1 MRIAESE
8 REIETP
14 AEVVW
19 RVLTDFAAYPE
30 WNPFIV
36 RIEGDLTVG
45 QTLNLTIQPPGRRA
59 MTFRPK
65 ILSCEPN
72 RELRWLGR
80 FLVPG
85 LFDGEHAH
93 LLDGLEAGRTRYR
106 QNEAFRGLLVPFTGS
121 LLAATQQGFD
131 AMNTALKARAE
142 MLAKAAASGDA
153 GEPWRRLARTG

>member
-1 MRIAESE
+1 MRMAESE
-8 REIETP
+8 REIEAP
-14 AEVVW
+14 PEVVW

-45 QTLNLTIQPPGRRA
+45 QILDLTIQPPGRRA

-65 ILSCEPN
+65 VLRCEPN
-72 RELRWLGR
+72 RELRWLGH

-93 LLDGLEAGRTRYR
+93 QLDGLETGRTRYR
-106 QNEAFRGLLVPFTGS
+106 QSEAFRGLLVPLTGR

-142 MLAKAAASGDA
+142 MLAKAAASG
-153 GEPWRRLARTG
+153 GGRELRPRLARTG

>member
-1 MRIAESE
+1 MRMAESE
-8 REIETP
+8 REIEAP
-14 AEVVW
+14 PEVVW

-36 RIEGDLTVG
+36 RIGGDLTVG
-45 QTLNLTIQPPGRRA
+45 QILDLTIQPPGRRA
-59 MTFRPK
+59 MTFRPTV
-65 ILSCEPN
+65 LRCEPN
-72 RELRWLGR
+72 RELRWLGH

-93 LLDGLEAGRTRYR
+93 QLDGLEAGRTRYS
-106 QNEAFRGLLVPFTGS
+106 QSEAFRGLLVPLTGS

-142 MLAKAAASGDA
+142 MLTKAAASGS
-153 GEPWRRLARTG
+153 GRELGRRLARAG

>member
-1 MRIAESE
+1 MRNAESE
-8 REIETP
+8 REIEAP
-14 AEVVW
+14 PEVVW

-45 QTLNLTIQPPGRRA
+45 QTLDLTIQPPGRRA

-65 ILSCEPN
+65 VLRCEPN
-72 RELRWLGR
+72 RELRWLGH

-106 QNEAFRGLLVPFTGS
+106 QSEAFRGLLVPLTGS

-142 MLAKAAASGDA
+142 ALTKAAASDG
-153 GEPWRRLARTG
+153 GRETVLPLERTG

>member
-1 MRIAESE
+1 MRKAESE
-8 REIETP
+8 REIEAP
-14 AEVVW
+14 PEVVW

-36 RIEGDLTVG
+36 RIGGDLTVG
-45 QTLNLTIQPPGRRA
+45 QILDLTIQPPGRRA

-65 ILSCEPN
+65 VLRCEPN
-72 RELRWLGR
+72 RELRWLGH

-85 LFDGEHAH
+85 FFDGEHAH

-106 QNEAFRGLLVPFTGS
+106 QSEAFRGVLVPLTGG

-142 MLAKAAASGDA
+142 MLAKAAG
-153 GEPWRRLARTG
+153 GGGREL

>member
-1 MRIAESE
+1 MRMAESE
-8 REIETP
+8 REIEAP
-14 AEVVW
+14 PEVVW
-19 RVLTDFAAYPE
+19 RVLTDFAGYPE

-36 RIEGDLTVG
+36 RIAGDLAVG
-45 QTLNLTIQPPGRRA
+45 QVLDLTIQPPGRRA

-65 ILSCEPN
+65 VLRCEPDS
-72 RELRWLGR
+72 EFRWLGH

-93 LLDGLEAGRTRYR
+93 LLEAIEAGRTRYS
-106 QNEAFRGLLVPFTGS
+106 QSEAFRGLLVPLTGS

-142 MLAKAAASGDA
+142 LLTRAAASGGGRELGPD
-153 GEPWRRLARTG
+153 LARTG

>member
-1 MRIAESE
+1 MRMAESE
-8 REIETP
+8 REIEAP
-14 AEVVW
+14 PEVVL

-36 RIEGDLTVG
+36 RIEGDLAVG
-45 QTLNLTIQPPGRRA
+45 QILDLTIQPPGRRV

-65 ILSCEPN
+65 VLRCEPN
-72 RELRWLGR
+72 RELRWLGH

-93 LLDGLEAGRTRYR
+93 LLDGLEAGRTRYS
-106 QNEAFRGLLVPFTGS
+106 QSDAFRGLLVPLTGS

-131 AMNTALKARAE
+131 AMNTAFKARAE
-142 MLAKAAASGDA
+142 MLTKAAASG
-153 GEPWRRLARTG
+153 GCRELLPRLARTG

>member
-1 MRIAESE
+1 MRKAESE
-8 REIETP
+8 REIEAP
-14 AEVVW
+14 PEVVW

-36 RIEGDLTVG
+36 RIGGDLAVG

-65 ILSCEPN
+65 VLRCEPD
-72 RELRWLGR
+72 RELRWLGH

-85 LFDGEHAH
+85 VFDGEHTH
-93 LLDGLEAGRTRYR
+93 LLDGLEAGRTRYS
-106 QNEAFRGLLVPFTGS
+106 QSEAFRGLLVPLTGS
-121 LLAATQQGFD
+121 LLVATEQGFD

-142 MLAKAAASGDA
+142 MLTKAAAIGRS
-153 GEPWRRLARTG
+153 